1 MTPTPAEPSIKYEP
15 YRTSDSPYAAFL
27 HFSGLKLVGTVQDPN
42 DFKREVCVF
51 IYTESIPA
59 LEQEWRFGKAIG
71 DLKKYHRSLKI
82 VNRAIN
88 ENRKKR
94 EDD

>member
-1 MTPTPAEPSIKYEP
+1 MTPTPAVPSTKYEP
-15 YRTSDSPYAAFL
+15 YRTSDTPFAAYL
-27 HFSGLKLVGTVQDPN
+27 HSSGLKLVGTLQDPN

-51 IYTESIPA
+51 VFDDKIVQ

-82 VNRAIN
+82 INREVN

-94 EDD
+94 EEE

>member
-1 MTPTPAEPSIKYEP
+1 MTTIPAEPSTKYEP

-51 IYTESIPA
+51 IYTDTISA

-82 VNRAIN
+82 INRAIN

-94 EDD
+94 EEE